1 MLGHKI
7 DSEISGLYLDL
18 YNPLN
23 TESKIKPVLKNRT
36 LEENSGFIT
45 SMALSVTCYWL
56 ISVAINEMS
65 LKETSRNK
73 FKNSIDSVELC
84 HNHRGAA
91 VLLSFQC
98 FSTYQPLKR
107 SFLFLP

>member
-1 MLGHKI
+1 MLGNKI
-7 DSEISGLYLDL
+7 DFEISGLYLDL

-23 TESKIKPVLKNRT
+23 TESKTKPVLKNRT
-36 LEENSGFIT
+36 FGFIT

-65 LKETSRNK
+65 LEETSRNK
-73 FKNSIDSVELC
+73 FKKSIDSVELC

-107 SFLFLP
+107 SFLSLP